1 MSTPSPIPD
10 SYWLVEGQ
18 LLAGEYPGSW
28 TPHGAEAKLAL
39 FLDAGI
45 RTFIDLT
52 HVTEP
57 LEPYDGALARLAGER
72 NVECRYRRLPIE
84 DMGVPSRELMTEL
97 LRAIVA
103 ELDEG
108 RPVYV
113 HCWGGIGRTGTVAGC
128 WLVEAGMAS
137 EEALE
142 KVQTLRWEKSDEW
155 TRSPETD
162 EQCDFVRAWNRKE

>member
-1 MSTPSPIPD
+1 MSTPGPIPD
-10 SYWLVEGQ
+10 SYWLVDGQ

-28 TPHGAEAKLAL
+28 TRHGAAATLAL

-52 HVTEP
+52 CVTEP
-57 LEPYDGALARLAGER
+57 LEPYDGELERLAAER

-84 DMGVPSRELMTEL
+84 DMGVPSRELMTEIL
-97 LRAIVA
+97 AAIVA
-103 ELDEG
+103 ELDKG

-128 WLVEAGMAS
+128 WLVEAGMPA

-142 KVQTLRWEKSDEW
+142 KVQTLRWRAADGR

-162 EQCDFVRAWNRKE
+162 EQCDFVRAWKREQ